1 MNPSGSHLATTPAAQ
16 IAWLFPGQGSQSV
29 GMGKDLVE
37 SSAAAREVFDR
48 ADKALG
54 EKLSRLILEGPEDE
68 LTLTTNAQPALVTM
82 SAAVLA
88 AIHERHPNLPTPR
101 FAAGHSLGEYS
112 ALVAAGGLSLEDAV
126 RLVRARGRAM
136 QGAVPAGEGAMAAIM
151 GVDAS
156 KLEAICREVGEE
168 KDAEGNAYGVV
179 SCANFN
185 APGQIVI
192 AGSARAVARVS
203 ERTGEEKG
211 KAIPL
216 KVSAP
221 FHCALMAPAAKVLR
235 GELDKVEV
243 KTLTFPVVAN
253 VDARPNADPARVK
266 ELLVR
271 QVDGA
276 VRWEQAVRLM
286 HMEGITQ
293 AIEIGPGKVL
303 AGLGKRI
310 AKEMKIHSVGDVAS
324 LSALADFLA
333 PPAAASGEP
342 EAEASAS

>member
-1 MNPSGSHLATTPAAQ
+1 
-16 IAWLFPGQGSQSV
+16 
-29 GMGKDLVE
+29 MGKDLVE
-37 SSAAAREVFDR
+37 ASPAAREVFAR
-48 ADKALG
+48 ADAALG
-54 EKLSRLILEGPEDE
+54 EPLSKLILEGPEDQ
-68 LTLTTNAQPALVTM
+68 LTLTANAQPALVTM

-88 AIHERHPNLPTPR
+88 ALRERYPSLQAPR

-112 ALVAAGGLSLEDAV
+112 ALVAAGALSLEDAV
-126 RLVRARGRAM
+126 RVVRARGRAM
-136 QGAVPAGEGAMAAIM
+136 QGAVPPGEGAMAAIM

-156 KLEAICREVGEE
+156 RLESICREVAEE
-168 KDAEGNAYGVV
+168 SDAAGAPYGTV

-192 AGSARAVARVS
+192 AGTAKAVARVGG
-203 ERTGEEKG
+203 RAAEEKG

-221 FHCALMAPAAKVLR
+221 FHCALMAPAAAILQSELEKV
-235 GELDKVEV
+235 DV
-243 KTLTFPVVAN
+243 KPLAFPVVAN
-253 VDARPNADPARVK
+253 VDARPNTEPGRVK

-286 HMEGITQ
+286 HMEGITH

-310 AKEMKIHSVGDVAS
+310 AKEMKILSVGDVAS
-324 LSALADFLA
+324 LASVTDFFA
-333 PPAAASGEP
+333 PPPPATS
-342 EAEASAS
+342 